1 MIGAL
6 AQLGERMTGSHEV
19 RGSIPLCSTTIECP
33 FATPKWRRGYFFKPV
48 KIHEV
53 KMSKQEPSGIPML
66 EARSKTARA
75 AILTMTTLAGCGHP
89 GGSMSSID
97 ILNCLY
103 YSIHHNPANPFME
116 GRDKVVVSIGHISPA
131 VYSILALNGYF
142 PLEDAITG
150 YRVLHS
156 PYEGHIEREVLGVEW
171 TTGNLGQ
178 GLSAAVGMALAAKL
192 KKSDAHVYVLM
203 GDGEQQKGQ
212 LSEARRL
219 AAKYQ
224 LNKLVAIVD
233 YNRLQ
238 ISGSIND
245 VMPQNIRKSYEAD
258 GWMVLEVNGHDFEQI
273 LSTLA
278 QAKKQDKPVMILA
291 HTIMGKG
298 VDFMENQAKFHGSAL
313 KPEQLEEALKQLGE
327 PNRFEEY
334 QKIRSQLKPSP
345 QSSIAARFA
354 LETDLQAGQP
364 IVYEDKTD
372 NRSAWGAAIKD
383 LGLVNKDAQTPIAV
397 LDCDLSGSVKTDGFA
412 KAFPDRFF
420 QTGIMEHNTAVVAG
434 AISSCNIQSFW
445 ADFGMFGIAE
455 VYNMQRLNDINHA
468 NLKTVLTH
476 VGIDVGED
484 GKTHQSVD
492 YISLC
497 RSLPGFRLILP
508 ADPNHT
514 DRIIRWLIDKPGN
527 YIVAMGRSKIPI
539 IKQDS
544 GELVYPM
551 EYSFEYGQAD
561 LLREGNQGCVLVC
574 GTPVANAIKAVDT
587 LREQGIFTK
596 LYYISSPLS
605 LTQKLLEDIAQAG
618 KVVTIEDHLISGGL
632 GTTLADSMAE
642 KGLSAKILKIG
653 VDKYPPSGPS
663 DELYRYYGLDSAAL
677 SKKIGEWV

>member
-1 MIGAL
+1 
-6 AQLGERMTGSHEV
+6 
-19 RGSIPLCSTTIECP
+19 
-33 FATPKWRRGYFFKPV
+33 
-48 KIHEV
+48 
-53 KMSKQEPSGIPML
+53 MSKQELTGIPML
-66 EARSKTARA
+66 EARSKEARA

-103 YSIHHNPANPFME
+103 HTINHDPKNPLME
-116 GRDKVVVSIGHISPA
+116 DRDRLVVSIGHISPA

-156 PYEGHIEREVLGVEW
+156 PFEGHIEREIPGVEW

-178 GLSAAVGMALAAKL
+178 GLSAAVGMALAARL
-192 KKSDAHVYVLM
+192 KKSDARVYVLM

-212 LSEARRL
+212 QAEARL
-219 AAKYQ
+219 MAAKYQ
-224 LNKLVAIVD
+224 LNNLCAIVD

-258 GWMVLEVNGHDFEQI
+258 GWMVMEVNGHDIRQI
-273 LSTLA
+273 LNTLE

-291 HTIMGKG
+291 RTVMGKG
-298 VDFMENQAKFHGSAL
+298 VDFMENQHKYHGSAL

-334 QKIRSQLKPSP
+334 QKIRSQQKLAPATPKDDHFSLK
-345 QSSIAARFA
+345 
-354 LETDLQAGQP
+354 TDLKAGQP
-364 IVYEDKTD
+364 IIYEEKTD

-383 LGLVNKDAQTPIAV
+383 LGEINQDARTPIAV
-397 LDCDLSGSVKTDGFA
+397 FDCDLSGSVKTDGFA

-420 QTGIMEHNTAVVAG
+420 QAGIMEHNTCVAAG
-434 AISSCNIQSFW
+434 AMSSCGIQTFW
-445 ADFGMFGIAE
+445 ADFGMFGSAE

-468 NLKTVLTH
+468 NLKLVLTH
-476 VGIDVGED
+476 SGIDVGED
-484 GKTHQSVD
+484 GKTHQSID

-497 RSLPGFRLILP
+497 RTLPGVRIILP

-527 YIVAMGRSKIPI
+527 YVVAMGRSKIPI
-539 IKQDS
+539 LRTEANQ
-544 GELVYPM
+544 LMYPM
-551 EYSFEYGQAD
+551 DYSFDYGKAD

-574 GTPVANAIKAVDT
+574 GTPVANTIKAVDT
-587 LREQGIFTK
+587 LREQGIFPK

-605 LTQKLLEDIAQAG
+605 LDRSLLEDVAKAG
-618 KVVTIEDHLISGGL
+618 KVVTIEDHFVRGGL
-632 GTTLADSMAE
+632 GTTLAERLAE
-642 KGLSAKILKIG
+642 EGLCAKQLKLG
-653 VDKYPPSGPS
+653 VDKYAPSAPS
-663 DELYRYYGLDSAAL
+663 DELYQYFGLDAQSMVK
-677 SKKIGEWV
+677 SIGEWVQ